1 MALKSPYKKTRDV
14 AVIAGKRPHQLVCLS
29 QYLRSAVAED
39 KPKLKGSSLRSNNLN
54 MVCLLPRGARE
65 NGKQFFCQKRAGHR
79 ANSLRSYLRA
89 TGTNAD
95 QLTD

>member
-39 KPKLKGSSLRSNNLN
+39 KPSLRAAA
-54 MVCLLPRGARE
+54 CGATISTWCAFYPVVPE
-65 NGKQFFCQKRAGHR
+65 KTV
-79 ANSLRSYLRA
+79 NSSFAKSGRA
-89 TGTNAD
+89 TGQIACA
-95 QLTD
+95 LT